1 MLTGQHSK
9 SSTDQAQSQTL
20 CFSMKMEV
28 ATDEQK
34 QRDLSQIS
42 QDKIDVEIEEDS
54 PDTDREVVKAVDPK
68 NIEIQLSSSGS
79 DSPKTKKIEKKTDS
93 AESRDKKG
101 NIFGLDESG
110 LVTLR
115 EMKGS
120 QVLNKRST

>member
-1 MLTGQHSK
+1 
-9 SSTDQAQSQTL
+9 
-20 CFSMKMEV
+20 MKMVV

-34 QRDLSQIS
+34 QRDLAQIS
-42 QDKIDVEIEEDS
+42 QDKIEVEIEEDS
-54 PDTDREVVKAVDPK
+54 PDTEREVVKAVDPK

-79 DSPKTKKIEKKTDS
+79 DSPKTIKLEKKVDS

-120 QVLNKRST
+120 

>member
-1 MLTGQHSK
+1 
-9 SSTDQAQSQTL
+9 
-20 CFSMKMEV
+20 MKMEV

-34 QRDLSQIS
+34 QRDLAQIS
-42 QDKIDVEIEEDS
+42 QDKIEVEIEEDS
-54 PDTDREVVKAVDPK
+54 PDTDREVVKAVDSK
-68 NIEIQLSSSGS
+68 NIEIQLSSRRS
-79 DSPKTKKIEKKTDS
+79 DSPKTMKLEKKKDS

-120 QVLNKRST
+120 